1 MQMRGIT
8 ALLLI
13 AITFAPAAFPNV
25 RQLSPHGSVEQVE
38 KYRKTELYFGT
49 GKPDGTEI
57 TDEEWQDFV
66 SNEVTPRFPDGFTV
80 VAATGQYR
88 TSRGEIVREHSRM
101 LIILYPKR
109 RKTEVGEKVEQI
121 RKAYCHRFNQES
133 VMRVDSRQSVDVD
146 F

>member
-1 MQMRGIT
+1 MRRIT

-13 AITFAPAAFPNV
+13 AFTLAPPAFSNV
-25 RQLSPHGSVEQVE
+25 RLLPSQSPILQAD

-57 TDEEWQDFV
+57 TDEEWQDFLL
-66 SNEVTPRFPDGFTV
+66 SEVTPRFPDGFTV

-88 TSRGEIVREHSRM
+88 TSTGKIVREHSRM
-101 LIILYPKR
+101 LIFLYPKR
-109 RKTEVGEKVEQI
+109 TKTEAGKKVEQI
-121 RKAYCHRFNQES
+121 RKSYCDRFNQES
-133 VMRVDSRQSVDVD
+133 VLRVDSRHSVDVD